1 MPVWQSAQK
10 RNQCCPGQA
19 LWIFL
24 ASSNTDT
31 VHCAGLVSGLVQ
43 GRAGTITRVTG
54 LVVPGDTVALVSIL
68 YLQTLTHGN
77 QVIWSWILH
86 WRLVPMSGFFYF
98 DSFLPSHSHYLLQC
112 YFFSRLSCVRMTH
125 LKDWIRPWILSMWD
139 PPLIM
144 VAHNPAGGH

>member
-1 MPVWQSAQK
+1 MHYWWTRHVWIAGSSEGASHS
-10 RNQCCPGQA
+10 QCIQILC
-19 LWIFL
+19 
-24 ASSNTDT
+24 T
-31 VHCAGLVSGLVQ
+31 VQGWCLVSGA

-54 LVVPGDTVALVSIL
+54 LVVPRDTVALVSIL

-98 DSFLPSHSHYLLQC
+98 DNFLPSHSHYLLQC

-139 PPLIM
+139 PPFIM
-144 VAHNPAGGH
+144 VAHNPVGGH

>member
-1 MPVWQSAQK
+1 MLKVPTSAFTIKHKSAFNVVQ
-10 RNQCCPGQA
+10 PGHCETLQ
-19 LWIFL
+19 IIL

-54 LVVPGDTVALVSIL
+54 LVVPRDTVALVSIL

-86 WRLVPMSGFFYF
+86 WRLVPMSGFLYF
-98 DSFLPSHSHYLLQC
+98 DSVLRSHSHYLLQC
-112 YFFSRLSCVRMTH
+112 SFFSRLSGINDTFKRKTELAPNFCPCET
-125 LKDWIRPWILSMWD
+125 RP
-139 PPLIM
+139 
-144 VAHNPAGGH
+144 